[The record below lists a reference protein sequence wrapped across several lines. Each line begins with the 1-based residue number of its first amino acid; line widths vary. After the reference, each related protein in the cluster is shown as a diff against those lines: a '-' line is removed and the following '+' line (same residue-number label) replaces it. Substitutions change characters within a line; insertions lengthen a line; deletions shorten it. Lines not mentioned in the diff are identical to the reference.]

1 MNSIVYLH
9 CHQQG
14 NTSAKLVLVAQDG
27 VQYPPIVFPKG
38 GHLLQFLTCLENGLY
53 PKGKLD
59 PPLWDENGKGKIF
72 PKLNKKSIKSKLISE
87 DNSYE
92 PNANSQEEDEDFVFR
107 IINTNSNGNL
117 YT

>member
-14 NTSAKLVLVAQDG
+14 NASAKLVLVAQDG
-27 VQYPPIVFPKG
+27 VQYPPIIFPKG
-38 GHLLQFLTCLENGLY
+38 GHLLQFLSCLENGLS

-72 PKLNKKSIKSKLISE
+72 PKLNKKSIKQKLINE
-87 DNSYE
+87 E
-92 PNANSQEEDEDFVFR
+92 NSQEQRVDLNEQDEDENFVFR
-107 IINTNSNGNL
+107 IINTNSNSN
-117 YT
+117 